1 MRCGVGGT
9 YFMQGPS
16 AYDEQKECPAKSHKT
31 AADLYLV
38 FSEQT
43 SRTLESET
51 LVDTFTRSDPL
62 PR

>member
-1 MRCGVGGT
+1 
-9 YFMQGPS
+9 MQGPS